1 MAINKFVELVVFVD
15 EKNISEP
22 AILLK
27 GLFYEMVNL
36 HSHALPCLGER
47 AVILFSNANQIS
59 DWKYR

>member
-27 GLFYEMVNL
+27 GFFYQMVNL

-47 AVILFSNANQIS
+47 PVTLFSNANQIS